1 VKFPGIFISVINV
14 RIFTLQYD
22 TIEIQ
27 VIINTYKQI
36 GEKKRPTYKLT
47 LNLGTLEYT
56 IREQSLNGLFRM
68 RSGVRVWKVCTQ

>member
-1 VKFPGIFISVINV
+1 VKFPGVFISVIIV

-27 VIINTYKQI
+27 VIVNTYKQT

-47 LNLGTLEYT
+47 LTL
-56 IREQSLNGLFRM
+56 RLPD
-68 RSGVRVWKVCTQ
+68 